1 MKNKLLYQLQQVQK
15 VYQTGQLSVPALI
28 NIDLTIKQGE
38 MVAIMGPSGSGKST
52 LMNLLGLL
60 DRPSAGQMLI
70 DDQPIDLSLPD
81 NQLAKLRNE
90 KIGFV
95 FQSFQ
100 LLSRLNA
107 IDNVLVPT
115 SYLKNR
121 AKSSRAEL
129 RQRGLKLLE
138 QVGLAS
144 RALHKPN
151 ELSGG
156 EKQRVAI
163 ARALI
168 NDPEIILADE
178 PTGNLDSK
186 SGSQILDLLSE
197 LHKDGK
203 TIVLITH
210 DPKVAAR
217 CQRTIHILDGQIQ
230 ERN

>member
-1 MKNKLLYQLQQVQK
+1 MKNKLLYQLKQVQK
-15 VYQTGQLSVPALI
+15 VYQTGKLSVPALI

-121 AKSSRAEL
+121 AKSNRAEL

>member
-1 MKNKLLYQLQQVQK
+1 MKNKLLYQLKQVQK
-15 VYQTGQLSVPALI
+15 VYQTGQLTVPALI
-28 NIDLTIKQGE
+28 NIELTIKQVE

-60 DRPSAGQMLI
+60 DRPSGGQLFI
-70 DDQPIDLSLPD
+70 HEQPITLTLPD
-81 NQLAKLRNE
+81 SQLAKLRNE

-121 AKSSRAEL
+121 TKTNRGEL
-129 RQRGLKLLE
+129 RQHGLKLLE
-138 QVGLAS
+138 EVGLAS

-178 PTGNLDSK
+178 PTGNLDSR
-186 SGSQILDLLSE
+186 SGTQILDLLSK
-197 LHKDGK
+197 LHKQGK
-203 TIVLITH
+203 TIILITH

-217 CQRTIHILDGQIQ
+217 CQRTINILDGQIQ
-230 ERN
+230 ERI